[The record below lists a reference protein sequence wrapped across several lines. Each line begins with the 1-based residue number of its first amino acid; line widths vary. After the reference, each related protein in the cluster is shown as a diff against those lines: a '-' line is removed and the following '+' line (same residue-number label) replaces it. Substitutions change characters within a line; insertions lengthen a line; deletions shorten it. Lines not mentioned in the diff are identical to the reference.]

1 MPFYHIPYRTR
12 VEDLPGDHIMPFT
25 DRTDAGRRLA
35 QALAPFEDK
44 NPLVVALPRG
54 GVPVGYE
61 VARSLGAPL
70 DVLVTRRLLAPG
82 DENVNIGAIG
92 PGGVRYLDTA
102 KIRDLGIT
110 DGQLEDL
117 AADASAEVEARSR
130 RFRGTSRPLSVR
142 GRIVILVDDGIMDDA
157 SARLAARIL
166 RSLGPKRLILATPVA
181 PPRTLEVL
189 RDEVDGLVFLVS
201 PEDVGSLDTWYR
213 EYPEISDGDV
223 ETYLH
228 EAHKDLERIA
238 EKGRRPPEVRVE
250 PPPAMA
256 QRAVKIEVGDK
267 TLNGL
272 LAIPEDAKGVVLFG
286 HSSGSNRYTPRNQ
299 QLAEQLREA
308 GLATLLVDLLTP
320 EEAAEDVRTQRY
332 RSDIGTLARRVI
344 GAIDWLAEQANT
356 KVLPVAAY
364 GTGTSAALG
373 VVAARQRPER
383 VQALIGRSGRM
394 DLVQSALDEIE
405 VPMLL
410 IVGEEDTETLEIN
423 REALQALAGPAEL
436 MLVPETGPIFEA
448 PEVIEMMAEGI
459 AGWCHQ
465 HLPGLEALQTTGSA

>member
-1 MPFYHIPYRTR
+1 
-12 VEDLPGDHIMPFT
+12 MPFT

-70 DVLVTRRLLAPG
+70 DVLVTRRLEAPG
-82 DENVNIGAIG
+82 DETVNIGAIG

-102 KIRDLGIT
+102 RIRELGIT
-110 DGQLEDL
+110 DRELEDR

-142 GRIVILVDDGIMDDA
+142 NRIVILVDDGVLEGA
-157 SARLAARIL
+157 TTRLAARIL

-181 PPRTLEVL
+181 PPATLEVL

-201 PEDVGSLDTWYR
+201 PEEIGSLDDWYR

-223 ETYLH
+223 ESYLH
-228 EAHKDLERIA
+228 QAHRDLERIA
-238 EKGRRPPEVRVE
+238 EKGRRPPEVRIE
-250 PPPAMA
+250 PPEPMT
-256 QRAVKIEVGDK
+256 QRAVKLDVGDK

-332 RSDIGTLARRVI
+332 RFDIGTLARRVI
-344 GAIDWLAEQANT
+344 GAIDWLAEQPNT
-356 KVLPVAAY
+356 KILPVAIY
-364 GTGTSAALG
+364 GAGTSAALG
-373 VVAARQRPER
+373 VVAARQRPNR
-383 VQALIGRSGRM
+383 VRALAARSGRM
-394 DLVQSALDEIE
+394 DLVKSALDEVE
-405 VPMLL
+405 VPTLL
-410 IVGEEDTETLEIN
+410 IVGEEDSDILDIN
-423 REALQALAGPAEL
+423 RKALQRLAGPAEL
-436 MLVPETGPIFEA
+436 MLVPATGPIFEA
-448 PEVIEMMAEGI
+448 PEVIEQMAEGI
-459 AGWCHQ
+459 ASWCHQ
-465 HLPGLEALQTTGSA
+465 HLPELEALQATG